1 MKNLDDNKLMVM
13 VIRKDAKAFRVL
25 YERYEVKIFNF
36 IYRSTGSRELA
47 QELLQETFVKVW
59 KSAHQF
65 SQQKGRF
72 KGWLYTVALNLT
84 RSEMSRKEYSCRYS
98 EIDDNFTGEEEGREV
113 SQPHTEMEQEEMK
126 RKIMVALKELPP
138 FQREVI
144 VMKLFEHLKFRE
156 ISEITE
162 TPVGTLKARFH
173 RAVETLKSHFEEG
186 EVAEYVS

>member
-1 MKNLDDNKLMVM
+1 MKNLDDNRLMAM
-13 VIRKDAKAFRVL
+13 VIRKDPRAFRII
-25 YERYEVKIFNF
+25 YERYEVRIFNF

-59 KSAHQF
+59 KSAEMF

-84 RSEMSRKEYSCRYS
+84 RSEMSKKEYSCRYS
-98 EIDDNFTGEEEGREV
+98 EIDDNYSGDEDMRVIE
-113 SQPHTEMEQEEMK
+113 PHSELEKEEMK
-126 RKIMVALKELPP
+126 LKVMRALKELPP
-138 FQREVI
+138 FQREVV

-156 ISEITE
+156 IAEITE

-186 EVAEYVS
+186 EVADYVS